1 MTRYKIIVE
10 YDGADFHGWQRQKK
24 LKTIQ
29 GELES
34 AAYKFSGEKITV
46 FGAGRTDTGVH
57 AIAQVAH
64 LDISNPSLEDKK
76 DKLGKLTMGLN
87 FYLARDT
94 QNKISV
100 LKTQKVSNTFHARF
114 SAISRCYIYTIL
126 NSESPS
132 PLLRNKSWRIPI
144 KLNEKL
150 MRKASFLLEGKHNF
164 SAFRSADCQSKSAT
178 KTIEKVEVKRTG
190 DIIYIRVIAKSFLMN
205 QVRIFAGTLVDIGLN
220 KKSEYQIVEA
230 LEKGKRSLAGP
241 TAPAHA
247 LVLEEVK
254 YS

>member
-1 MTRYKIIVE
+1 MTRYKIIIE
-10 YDGADFHGWQRQKK
+10 YDGADFHGWQRQNK

-34 AAYKFSGEKITV
+34 AAYKFSGEKVII

-64 LDISNPSLEDKK
+64 LDINQQFLEDEK

-87 FYLARDT
+87 YYLARDA

-100 LKTQKVSNTFHARF
+100 IKTKKVSDTFHARF
-114 SAISRCYIYTIL
+114 SAISRCYKYTIL
-126 NSESPS
+126 NSKIPS

-150 MRKASFLLEGKHNF
+150 MRKASSLLEGKHNF
-164 SAFRSADCQSKSAT
+164 SAFRSIDCQSKSAI
-178 KTIEKVEVKRTG
+178 KTIKKVEVKRKG
-190 DIIYIRVIAKSFLMN
+190 DMIYLRVIAKSFLMS

-220 KKSEYQIVEA
+220 KKSECHIKKA
-230 LEKGKRSLAGP
+230 LETGKRALAGP